1 MAKGQQ
7 RIGGSNQALKG
18 MVNEAR
24 SELEKL
30 RNELKEA
37 ISGKDLCKSDEQKYR
52 KAIENCAKKH
62 EELKKQIKN
71 LLD

>member
-1 MAKGQQ
+1 M
-7 RIGGSNQALKG
+7 GGSNLKLKG
-18 MVNEAR
+18 MVNEAK

-30 RNELKEA
+30 RNELQQA
-37 ISGKDLCKSDEQKYR
+37 VSTKDLCKSDEQKYR

-62 EELKKQIKN
+62 EELKKQIKS